1 MKVTPGKLETRLIL
15 PSQLGRHALATL
27 YIEYANTGETPI
39 SAPII
44 QLASADPDDSDKPL
58 LTLEKDRLS
67 SGFWTS
73 SLPQG
78 FAHSVSFLASG
89 TQPGVINPGETI
101 RVPVYY
107 AGLQQ
112 PWDFSDNQVELAT
125 TILSGSDTRPM
136 NWEGMSYVTATSGRE
151 WTIADNATNAMVMR
165 AMESRGGGSGLA
177 PSPPPRLFVIP
188 WANGA
193 PLTSEQLE
201 QRYRIGG
208 ITKREEVPGV
218 LQMRPDTVTPDAWS
232 AIVTNMRA
240 SVGETLG
247 DYVRTI
253 AQDAVYLSRQ
263 GIASNNINDLWSFE
277 ILKNSASLGP
287 GTVLASST
295 DAAMATPGMSLAL
308 SRRFDNT
315 IAGRYAAGRFGQGWV
330 STWDAVIKTAAD
342 GSVTIGSNGGGGVRY
357 EPDSRTEGGYFS
369 MLGDTSTL
377 RKVAGVFAL
386 TATDGTVTRFDTQG
400 RVASVTDRLGNAVTA
415 GYDSQSRLIKLTHSC
430 GSTLSLAYNT
440 ADRVASVTDSA
451 GRVTTYAY
459 DPTNAYLLSV
469 TDSDGLATAYTYQTD
484 GIAAQ
489 QHAMTSISAANVTR
503 SFSYDPQG
511 RLTATYLGKDIDRVT
526 YTYDSG
532 TVAVSDSAGKTTLF
546 YDAAGRLVKVVD
558 PLGDLSRSIYDSL
571 GRLTASVAATGDTQ
585 TFSWDKSNRLTAL
598 TDELGFTTTFS
609 YGGPFGQLGSL
620 KDARGNAIRYT
631 RDPQGNLLTT
641 TYADGSSETLAGYT
655 VAGLAGTFT
664 NRRGQATSL
673 TYTATGQV
681 DVETLAGG
689 SKVDFDYDARGN
701 LDRLTEISPLGDNK
715 VTDYQYDYATS
726 GDRLTRV
733 VYPDG
738 RFVAYAY
745 DAFGRRSS
753 TTDSTGAVTT
763 YSYDTAGRLWKVA
776 DAGGGMLAEYAYDV
790 SGRLSQVTKGN
801 GTFTMY
807 GYDAAGQLIHLV
819 NYAPGG
825 SGSTGVNSRFDYTY
839 DSKGRRTA
847 MHTLDGDWTYG
858 YDATN
863 QLTTAVFTSA
873 NLAIASQD
881 LRYDYDA
888 VGNRTRTTINGV
900 VTEYVTN
907 AMNQYTS
914 VGGTAFTHDADG
926 NLTSDGTHTYAYD
939 ARNKLVRVSGP
950 EGVTEYEYDALGNRT
965 ASVTDGVRVEYLN
978 DPQSLA
984 GAVAEFSADGTVRQ
998 QVVHGLGLIGTRGGA
1013 WGTSYFDFDALGSVV
1028 GATGSGGAVQRSTA
1042 YDPFGGTLLNV
1053 GSGTDAFGFVG
1064 QFGVRS
1070 AVGQPLFM
1078 NARYYDAVVGRFLSQ
1093 DPLGLRAG
1101 DVNPF
1106 RYVMNAP
1113 LGSVDPSGLCAEDGD
1128 SSSTGDK
1135 LLNKALGVLKKVGE
1149 KQKMQGANVKVF
1161 RGAWQS
1167 GETGS
1172 QLAELVGE
1180 LLWGDSRA
1188 PGGGSGGQGCDTPPD
1203 DPQDPSPPDGAPPAL
1218 PPSGPAGG
1226 AGTAGSV
1233 DPNEK
1238 LSVNGFGVE
1247 RAIRGD
1253 TTIPYRIN
1261 FENIGPGSI
1270 DPHTNQKYTTF
1281 ATAPAQRVTVVDQL
1295 SSTLDWS
1302 TFRLAEMGFGD
1313 TIVTIPANSTSY
1325 EGVVSISYGGTSFV
1339 VELSAGISLATGR
1352 VSAAFQSID
1361 PQTNLP
1367 PDVLVGFLP
1376 PEDGNGIGK
1385 GFFSFTIRPRAD
1397 LPTGTVLKNVALISF
1412 DGQGIIATNQSNPF
1426 DPQSADPND
1435 PTLNALNTIDNTLP
1449 VAPPFS
1455 IDPSAPLGTVA
1466 VSALEMGAAW
1476 MWSLDGGATWAIG
1489 VGNTFVLPIGTYA
1502 PGGVLVRQIDGVG
1515 WQGPAAANS
1524 ILIEVVPPNH
1534 APTEIVDSSD
1544 TVSEC
1549 ESINTVVGIL
1559 STADPDAD
1567 DTFTYE
1573 LVAGDGSSDNSFFT
1587 LTSDELRT
1595 AVTFDYEIK
1604 QSYSLRVRT
1613 TDQGGL
1619 SFERPFIISVL
1630 DVNEAPTDI
1639 WLSNATILEN
1649 SPGFAVVGT
1658 LSAADPDAA
1667 DSLVFALIAGA
1678 GSADNSLFVVQGNA
1692 LTTARSFDF
1701 ETKQSYSVRVRTT
1714 DQGGLSF
1721 EKPFTIAVVDLN
1733 EAPADIVLSKA
1744 AIPENSPAFTAVGI
1758 LSAVD
1763 PDTAE
1768 PLSFA
1773 IVPGAGSA
1781 DNASFVLEGNVLRT
1795 ARSFDFESRQSYTV
1809 RVRATDQLGLSFE
1822 KPLTI
1827 DITNV
1832 NEMPSSIR
1840 MGSIAIAE
1848 HAGSRAT
1855 VGTLTTDDIDA
1866 GDIFTYTL
1874 VSGDG
1879 SADNDAF
1886 KIEGDQLK
1894 AVSDLDF
1901 EIRSSYSVRIRSVDS
1916 GGLLTERPFTISVID
1931 VNEAPVAIRLSNAV
1945 IPENCPAHTVVGT
1958 LSAVDPDSAD
1968 TLTFALAEGMDSADS
1983 AAFVIEGNVLR
1994 TARSF
1999 NYETKQS
2006 YTVRVRTTDQGGLSF
2021 EMPFTIEIADVV
2033 IEPLGVEAVVPP
2045 VAGAYRSGD
2054 LIRFTVIATKNVVVT
2069 GSPEL
2074 PITIGKTKTKAI
2086 YTSGSGTNQLVFTYK
2101 TGLRDNAVGI
2111 TVGDKLTLPKKTIIR
2126 DLSST
2131 NMPLSLPAAS
2141 TGGIV
2146 LDTITPKSV
2155 GTAIV
2160 APASGTLFTGDSVT
2174 IRVKFSEPTILNGVP
2189 EIRLT
2194 VGKAARVAEYV
2205 SGSGTDLLEFR
2216 YTVLAAD
2223 RAAKGFTIDP
2233 RIVLPAGTAIAD
2245 AAGNPASLGFKAPKT
2260 ASYKVNPIPP
2270 ATLGVALANDTG
2282 LSDSDFITKVGTLK
2296 ITGKEDGA
2304 TIQYSKDGGN
2314 SWNAQFTPLQGK
2326 NSVLVRQV
2334 DVADNAS
2341 APTAITFTLDTI
2353 APALPLVS
2361 LLVDSG
2367 SSSNDRITNNPAL
2380 KLSVDNNA
2388 LVEYSTDN
2396 GSTWKASFA
2405 AVAGVNSVKLRKTDP
2420 AGNTVV
2426 TPTGFAFTFDNQAPA
2441 RPSLSLASNT
2451 GIDPGTPVPVT
2462 NVITLKITGAE
2473 AGATMQYSQNGN
2485 AWLTSYSAVQG
2496 SNNVRGRQVDTAGN
2510 ASTAAELAFIYDSVK
2525 PTLQSVIVPSA
2536 GTYGIGN
2543 VLRISVTFS
2552 EQVFLGPTKE
2562 TTAFPFIPL
2571 TLGTV
2576 VRKAIYESGSGS
2588 ATLFFAYTI
2597 IAGDK
2602 APSGIAVASAI
2613 SLVPGTWI
2621 EDAAGNSILLT
2632 LSATLPTPLPKIII
2646 TS

>member
-1 MKVTPGKLETRLIL
+1 MKATPGKLETRLIL

-136 NWEGMSYVTATSGRE
+136 NWEGMSYVTATYGRD
-151 WTIADNATNAMVMR
+151 WTIADIATNAPLMR
-165 AMESRGGGSGLA
+165 AMASGRGSTVDT
-177 PSPPPRLFVIP
+177 PPPRLFVIP
-188 WANGA
+188 WVNGA

-218 LQMRPDTVTPDAWS
+218 LQMRPDTVSADAWS

-532 TVAVSDSAGKTTLF
+532 TVAVSDSAGKTTLS
-546 YDAAGRLVKVVD
+546 YDAAGRVVKVVD

-585 TFSWDKSNRLTAL
+585 TFSWDKSNRLTSL

-763 YSYDTAGRLWKVA
+763 YSYDTEGRLWKLA

-801 GTFTMY
+801 GTFTTY

-914 VGGTAFTHDADG
+914 VGGVAQSYDANG
-926 NLTSDGTHTYAYD
+926 NLTFDGVNTFTYDVHNRVA
-939 ARNKLVRVSGP
+939 RVSGP
-950 EGVTEYEYDALGNRT
+950 QGVSEYEYDALGNRIAAT
-965 ASVTDGVRVEYLN
+965 VNGVRTEYLF
-978 DPQSLA
+978 DPFSAA
-984 GAVAEFSADGTVRQ
+984 GAVAEFAADGSVLRSTKQ
-998 QVVHGLGLIGTRGGA
+998 AGGLIASMTP
-1013 WGTSYFDFDALGSVV
+1013 TSTDYFDFDVLGSVV
-1028 GATGSGGAVQRSTA
+1028 GVTSAEGTLQRQSL
-1042 YDPFGGTLLNV
+1042 YDPFGKVLINV
-1053 GSGTDAFGFVG
+1053 GGDTGDLGFVAQLG
-1064 QFGVRS
+1064 SRLFRGNVFMGARS
-1070 AVGQPLFM
+1070 YSP
-1078 NARYYDAVVGRFLSQ
+1078 DTGRFLQ
-1093 DPLGLRAG
+1093 VDPIGFGGMDINLY
-1101 DVNPF
+1101 
-1106 RYVMNAP
+1106 RYVANSP
-1113 LGSVDPSGLCAEDGD
+1113 VGLIDPSGLVTEKAAAETMQSRWEWFDGIKTGAEVGAKYGDALRNGD
-1128 SSSTGDK
+1128 S
-1135 LLNKALGVLKKVGE
+1135 KALAKAGL
-1149 KQKMQGANVKVF
+1149 
-1161 RGAWQS
+1161 
-1167 GETGS
+1167 ETIYTTIG
-1172 QLAELVGE
+1172 AELGAVGGAI
-1180 LLWGDSRA
+1180 LVGSAAATLSGAGAVIAAGMIGGMAGQILADRDWNSGWLQNKLDQLDRLIPDIPDSWLPNPA
-1188 PGGGSGGQGCDTPPD
+1188 AQFPPGVIR
-1203 DPQDPSPPDGAPPAL
+1203 PPAL
-1218 PPSGPAGG
+1218 PPSGPPGG

-1238 LSVNGFGVE
+1238 LSVNGFGAE

-1302 TFRLAEMGFGD
+1302 TFRLTEMGFGD

-1325 EGVVSISYGGTSFV
+1325 EGIVSISYGGTSFV

-1352 VSAAFQSID
+1352 VSATFQSID

-1435 PTLNALNTIDNTLP
+1435 PILNALNTIDNSPPAALSF
-1449 VAPPFS
+1449 APNPAARPGSGFFD
-1455 IDPSAPLGTVA
+1455 IGG
-1466 VSALEMGAAW
+1466 LEDGAAW
-1476 MWSLDGGATWAIG
+1476 EWSADGGNNWNRGYEQSFSLA
-1489 VGNTFVLPIGTYA
+1489 VGTYA
-1502 PGGVLVRQIDGVG
+1502 AGGVKVRQTDGVG
-1515 WQGPAAANS
+1515 WTGPAGANAVA
-1524 ILIEVVPPNH
+1524 ITVAPPNQ
-1534 APTEIVDSSD
+1534 APTALTLAPATIAENSP
-1544 TVSEC
+1544 
-1549 ESINTVVGIL
+1549 VG
-1559 STADPDAD
+1559 TAVGSFATTDPDSGDSFRYA
-1567 DTFTYE
+1567 
-1573 LVAGDGSSDNSFFT
+1573 LVSGEGDGDNGLFVT
-1587 LTSDELRT
+1587 VGGVLRT
-1595 AVTFDYEIK
+1595 TATLNFEAR
-1604 QSYSLRVRT
+1604 SRYSIRVRT
-1613 TDQGGL
+1613 TDTGGL
-1619 SFERPFIISVL
+1619 STERSLAITVADVL
-1630 DVNEAPTDI
+1630 EPLAIDHVETPATGMYRAGDV
-1639 WLSNATILEN
+1639 
-1649 SPGFAVVGT
+1649 
-1658 LSAADPDAA
+1658 
-1667 DSLVFALIAGA
+1667 
-1678 GSADNSLFVVQGNA
+1678 
-1692 LTTARSFDF
+1692 
-1701 ETKQSYSVRVRTT
+1701 
-1714 DQGGLSF
+1714 LSF
-1721 EKPFTIAVVDLN
+1721 TLVLTRQALVTGKP
-1733 EAPADIVLSKA
+1733 E
-1744 AIPENSPAFTAVGI
+1744 IP
-1758 LSAVD
+1758 L
-1763 PDTAE
+1763 
-1768 PLSFA
+1768 
-1773 IVPGAGSA
+1773 
-1781 DNASFVLEGNVLRT
+1781 
-1795 ARSFDFESRQSYTV
+1795 
-1809 RVRATDQLGLSFE
+1809 
-1822 KPLTI
+1822 
-1827 DITNV
+1827 
-1832 NEMPSSIR
+1832 
-1840 MGSIAIAE
+1840 
-1848 HAGSRAT
+1848 T
-1855 VGTLTTDDIDA
+1855 VGTTLTKAVYQSGSGTSRLVFNYVVKAKDADTDGVVLASAVRLPPGAKIRLDATSLPLTFPTVVTQGVRVDTAPPLVKTVVGPAAGNYRAGQVLRFAVTTSESVIVSGVPALPMVIGSTTRQAVFDATTSTPTLLVFNYTVQSGDIDA
-1866 GDIFTYTL
+1866 NGITVGKALATA
-1874 VSGDG
+1874 SG
-1879 SADNDAF
+1879 SSIQDAAGNRILASI
-1886 KIEGDQLK
+1886 KPPATAKVIVDTAAPK
-1894 AVSDLDF
+1894 AVTVKAPVPKTYLEGQS
-1901 EIRSSYSVRIRSVDS
+1901 
-1916 GGLLTERPFTISVID
+1916 ID
-1931 VNEAPVAIRLSNAV
+1931 VVMTFNEP
-1945 IPENCPAHTVVGT
+1945 
-1958 LSAVDPDSAD
+1958 
-1968 TLTFALAEGMDSADS
+1968 
-1983 AAFVIEGNVLR
+1983 
-1994 TARSF
+1994 
-1999 NYETKQS
+1999 
-2006 YTVRVRTTDQGGLSF
+2006 VRVFGTPG
-2021 EMPFTIEIADVV
+2021 
-2033 IEPLGVEAVVPP
+2033 
-2045 VAGAYRSGD
+2045 
-2054 LIRFTVIATKNVVVT
+2054 
-2069 GSPEL
+2069 L
-2074 PITIGKTKTKAI
+2074 PITIGTAARI
-2086 YTSGSGTNQLVFTYK
+2086 AAFAGFAAGSGGRSLLF
-2101 TGLRDNAVGI
+2101 RSAVRAGDLDGDGI
-2111 TVGDKLTLPKKTIIR
+2111 TVG
-2126 DLSST
+2126 SS
-2131 NMPLSLPAAS
+2131 LEL
-2141 TGGIV
+2141 GG
-2146 LDTITPKSV
+2146 
-2155 GTAIV
+2155 A
-2160 APASGTLFTGDSVT
+2160 
-2174 IRVKFSEPTILNGVP
+2174 TIL
-2189 EIRLT
+2189 
-2194 VGKAARVAEYV
+2194 
-2205 SGSGTDLLEFR
+2205 
-2216 YTVLAAD
+2216 
-2223 RAAKGFTIDP
+2223 
-2233 RIVLPAGTAIAD
+2233 D
-2245 AAGNPASLGFKAPKT
+2245 AAGNAAVLT
-2260 ASYKVNPIPP
+2260 IPP
-2270 ATLGVALANDTG
+2270 NDMRKVLVDAVAPSIVSLSAPSLDSKGTRLMLRVEFSEPVIVTGRPILPFTLGGSAR
-2282 LSDSDFITKVGTLK
+2282 
-2296 ITGKEDGA
+2296 
-2304 TIQYSKDGGN
+2304 
-2314 SWNAQFTPLQGK
+2314 QF
-2326 NSVLVRQV
+2326 
-2334 DVADNAS
+2334 A
-2341 APTAITFTLDTI
+2341 
-2353 APALPLVS
+2353 
-2361 LLVDSG
+2361 
-2367 SSSNDRITNNPAL
+2367 
-2380 KLSVDNNA
+2380 
-2388 LVEYSTDN
+2388 YST
-2396 GSTWKASFA
+2396 GSKGR
-2405 AVAGVNSVKLRKTDP
+2405 VLE
-2420 AGNTVV
+2420 
-2426 TPTGFAFTFDNQAPA
+2426 
-2441 RPSLSLASNT
+2441 L
-2451 GIDPGTPVPVT
+2451 
-2462 NVITLKITGAE
+2462 
-2473 AGATMQYSQNGN
+2473 
-2485 AWLTSYSAVQG
+2485 SYSAKPADDMKLPVVVG
-2496 SNNVRGRQVDTAGN
+2496 NSLLLAGGK
-2510 ASTAAELAFIYDSVK
+2510 I
-2525 PTLQSVIVPSA
+2525 
-2536 GTYGIGN
+2536 
-2543 VLRISVTFS
+2543 R
-2552 EQVFLGPTKE
+2552 
-2562 TTAFPFIPL
+2562 
-2571 TLGTV
+2571 
-2576 VRKAIYESGSGS
+2576 
-2588 ATLFFAYTI
+2588 
-2597 IAGDK
+2597 
-2602 APSGIAVASAI
+2602 
-2613 SLVPGTWI
+2613 
-2621 EDAAGNSILLT
+2621 DAAGNAPAMLV
-2632 LSATLPTPLPKIII
+2632 LPLKP
-2646 TS
+2646 S